1 MYMRIIY
8 TRIYCTILCLY
19 TYTNTCI
26 YINIGMA
33 PGDVIELAKR
43 CAQYCRMKTNA
54 NITHETYDNIT
65 TNNNSST
72 SIYTPTHTP
81 SRDDMYTTPQK
92 NNNNNTNNNVD
103 SPYTKHIHSP
113 TTTSPTTHTHT
124 THAYTYTNTYK
135 YILTETDFLSVYTN
149 YVTSS
154 STDQK
159 SSSGTSTSTG
169 TGTGIV
175 NKAKPVKW
183 SQIGGY
189 KKQIKQ
195 LTDVY
200 LLPRLYKRV
209 FKYSP
214 ISLSTAALLY
224 GPTGCGGS

>member
-1 MYMRIIY
+1 
-8 TRIYCTILCLY
+8 
-19 TYTNTCI
+19 
-26 YINIGMA
+26 MA

-54 NITHETYDNIT
+54 NITHETYDN
-65 TNNNSST
+65 TNNNT
-72 SIYTPTHTP
+72 NASIYTPTH

-92 NNNNNTNNNVD
+92 ATSANSNLD
-103 SPYTKHIHSP
+103 SPYTNHIHSP
-113 TTTSPTTHTHT
+113 TTTSPTSHTYTNTHTSPHTHT
-124 THAYTYTNTYK
+124 YTYK

-149 YVTSS
+149 YVTPS

-169 TGTGIV
+169 TGAGNFRTGTG
-175 NKAKPVKW
+175 NNTAKPVKW

-214 ISLSTAALLY
+214 ISLSKAALLY
-224 GPTGCGGS
+224 GPTGCGGSEL

>member
-1 MYMRIIY
+1 
-8 TRIYCTILCLY
+8 
-19 TYTNTCI
+19 
-26 YINIGMA
+26 MA

-54 NITHETYDNIT
+54 NITHETYDI
-65 TNNNSST
+65 NNT
-72 SIYTPTHTP
+72 SAYSAP

-92 NNNNNTNNNVD
+92 SPITNNVD
-103 SPYTKHIHSP
+103 SPYTKHVHSP
-113 TTTSPTTHTHT
+113 TTTSPSTHTHT
-124 THAYTYTNTYK
+124 HTSPHTHTYTYK

-149 YVTSS
+149 YVTPS

-159 SSSGTSTSTG
+159 SSSVTSTSTG
-169 TGTGIV
+169 TGTA

>member
-1 MYMRIIY
+1 
-8 TRIYCTILCLY
+8 
-19 TYTNTCI
+19 
-26 YINIGMA
+26 MA

-54 NITHETYDNIT
+54 NITHETYDN
-65 TNNNSST
+65 TNTNT
-72 SIYTPTHTP
+72 SVYTHTP

-92 NNNNNTNNNVD
+92 HNTNNTNNNVD

-124 THAYTYTNTYK
+124 NTHTSPHTYTNTYK

-149 YVTSS
+149 YVTPS

-159 SSSGTSTSTG
+159 SSSGTSTITG
-169 TGTGIV
+169 TGTG
-175 NKAKPVKW
+175 NYRTGTGNTAKPVKW

-214 ISLSTAALLY
+214 ISLSKAALLY